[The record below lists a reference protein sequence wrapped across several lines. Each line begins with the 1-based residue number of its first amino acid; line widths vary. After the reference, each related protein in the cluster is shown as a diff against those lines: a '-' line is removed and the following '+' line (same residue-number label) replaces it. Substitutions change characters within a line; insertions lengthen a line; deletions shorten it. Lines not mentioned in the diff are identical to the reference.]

1 MPEEIVT
8 PVVEYVTEYI
18 EPDLTPVLVSM
29 DGLQQSMNDA
39 LAAMEQFTVS
49 LEQLHADISL
59 TFLGIVLLV
68 GIVLGCAMG
77 FMFVRMWGA

>member
-59 TFLGIVLLV
+59 TFLGLVLLV

>member
-1 MPEEIVT
+1 MPEEVIT

-39 LAAMEQFTVS
+39 LAAMEQFAVS
-49 LEQLHADISL
+49 LEQLHADISMM
-59 TFLGIVLLV
+59 FLGIVLLV
-68 GIVLGCAMG
+68 GVVLGCALG
-77 FMFVRMWGA
+77 FMFVRMWGV

>member
-1 MPEEIVT
+1 MPEEVVT
-8 PVVEYVTEYI
+8 PVIEYVTEYI

>member
-77 FMFVRMWGA
+77 FMFVIMWGA

>member
-1 MPEEIVT
+1 MPEEVVT
-8 PVVEYVTEYI
+8 PVIEYVTEYV

-39 LAAMEQFTVS
+39 LSAMEQLTVS

-59 TFLGIVLLV
+59 TFLGIALLIGV
-68 GIVLGCAMG
+68 VLGCAMG